1 MQKWILFLV
10 RYLVF
15 LAAGTAVI
23 HFGTPQIK
31 ERQLLTNRNV
41 EAFSRKIIGAEA
53 RARTKQRINESID
66 SVRQDVQSAQQTA
79 SRPQHAAAPV
89 TTPTTTAAR
98 PAAQQPAR
106 SRIVSANPTWAIVN
120 SNQAP
125 HYDRTG
131 RNRGNLPAGTILSVQ
146 DIQDNRGVELVI
158 GQRLGLSSTSPL
170 ILVRKSD
177 LMLLGGN
184 PDAISHQ
191 EKQLRANQARLQ
203 ADISERESEMRSA
216 LRSDNP
222 HADEYKQALAA
233 YQSFNREVRDLQQ
246 KRDAASGP
254 SRMDFAD
261 KLRMLLRDG
270 SEIKEAHDSA
280 KARYDQWNAANP
292 PRDAGRDETLE
303 SYRRQ
308 LAEIEAELES

>member
-1 MQKWILFLV
+1 MQKWILFLA

-15 LAAGTAVI
+15 LIAGTAVI
-23 HFGTPQIK
+23 HFGVPQIK
-31 ERQLLTNRNV
+31 EREWLTNRGV

-53 RARTKQRINESID
+53 RAKTKQRLNQGLD
-66 SVRQDVQSAQQTA
+66 SVRQEMQTAQQATRPVQTA
-79 SRPQHAAAPV
+79 TPV
-89 TTPTTTAAR
+89 TSPATTVVG
-98 PAAQQPAR
+98 PAEQQPAR
-106 SRIVSANPTWAIVN
+106 SRIVSANPTWAVVN

-125 HYDRTG
+125 HYDRSG
-131 RNRGNLPAGTILSVQ
+131 RNRGNLPSGTMLSVQ
-146 DIQDNRGVELVI
+146 DIKNNRGVELII
-158 GQRLGLSSTSPL
+158 GQRLGLSPTSPL

-177 LMLLGGN
+177 VMLLGGD
-184 PDAISHQ
+184 PAAISNQ

-203 ADISERESEMRSA
+203 ADISERENEFRNA

-222 HADEYKQALAA
+222 HADDYNKALAA
-233 YQSFNREVRDLQQ
+233 YRAYSSEVRDLQQ

-254 SRMDFAD
+254 SRMDYAD

-270 SEIKEAHDSA
+270 AELKDAHDAA
-280 KARYDQWNAANP
+280 KARYEQWNAANP

-308 LAEIEAELES
+308 LAEIEAELDS